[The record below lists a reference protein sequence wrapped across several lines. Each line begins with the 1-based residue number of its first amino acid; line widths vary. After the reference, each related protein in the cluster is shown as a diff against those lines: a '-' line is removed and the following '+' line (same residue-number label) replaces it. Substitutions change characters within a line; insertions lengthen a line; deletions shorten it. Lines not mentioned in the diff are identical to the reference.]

1 MDNGRYD
8 HIEDVLGSLHLGQWF
23 GWSNKERIYANLILT
38 EKMGVDGELVDNPHS
53 LPTEKSLTDAL
64 AKQQSDWDAQEYARN
79 RQAEY
84 PDWGEQFNKIYDD
97 GLTKW
102 KSEMVD
108 PVKAKWPKDN
118 SGPVE

>member
-1 MDNGRYD
+1 MLRVDAILKATEELKVESSGVRYSD
-8 HIEDVLGSLHLGQWF
+8 PKGEVYEITGDISDSKITEIETKAD
-23 GWSNKERIYANLILT
+23 AILAEWET
-38 EKMGVDGELVDNPHS
+38 QAYS
-53 LPTEKSLTDAL
+53 
-64 AKQQSDWDAQEYARN
+64 RN

-84 PDWGEQFNKIYDD
+84 PDWGSQLNKIYDD

-118 SGPVE
+118 SGPK